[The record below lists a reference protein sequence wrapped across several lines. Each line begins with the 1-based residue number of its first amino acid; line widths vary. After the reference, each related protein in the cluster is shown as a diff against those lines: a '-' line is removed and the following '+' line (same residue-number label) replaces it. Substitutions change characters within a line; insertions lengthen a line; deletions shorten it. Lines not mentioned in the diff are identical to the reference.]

1 MDGTATP
8 PQQQRRGPRPGPR
21 GRVAGAEASEAVA
34 AATEGLA
41 PRRDLLIE
49 HLHRLQ
55 DRHGCLRAGHL
66 VALADRLRMAP
77 VEVFEVATFYHHFE
91 VVEDTAPAPEPV
103 TVRVCES
110 LPCALAGAHGLM
122 AALRAKPPGAG
133 VRVVSAPCIGA
144 CHRAPACALGH
155 EPVERATPEAVAA
168 AVANGPPAL
177 PDPPALDSYL
187 SRGGYAALRAAR
199 ADEKAAR
206 DTILDALD
214 AGALRGLGGAGFP
227 AARKWRLV
235 MAQPGPRHLV
245 VNADEGE
252 PGTFK
257 DRYCL
262 EKEPHRMLEGMLVA
276 AHAIEAEACWI
287 YLRDE
292 YPHLR
297 RMLEREI
304 AALAAAGLY
313 DKPIHLRRG
322 AGAYIC
328 GEETAL
334 LESLE
339 GRRGYPRHKP
349 PFPGE
354 SGLFGRPTLIHNV
367 ETLWLLPEI
376 LAEPGAA
383 VRHASMGRRGRQG
396 VRFFSVSGRVRE
408 PGEKLAPAGVTAREL
423 IEEFS
428 GGMLPGQRFA
438 AYLPGG
444 ASGGILPA
452 SLGDLPLDFGTLDAQ
467 GCFVGSGAVV
477 VLSDQ
482 DDLPEAV
489 RNLVHFFKDESCGQ
503 CTPCRVGTAKA
514 ARLLDAPVWDR
525 SLLKELAAAMA
536 DGSICGLGQAAMNP
550 VLTYLRHFPEATP

>member
-1 MDGTATP
+1 VEGTATP
-8 PQQQRRGPRPGPR
+8 PKRRGPRPGPR
-21 GRVAGAEASEAVA
+21 GRTAGAAAQSAVA
-34 AATEGLA
+34 AAVEGLA

-55 DRHGCLRAGHL
+55 DRHRCLRAGHL
-66 VALADRLRMAP
+66 VALAEHLRMAP
-77 VEVFEVATFYHHFE
+77 VEVFEVASFYHHFE
-91 VVEDTAPAPEPV
+91 VLEDAAPAPEPI
-103 TVRVCES
+103 TIRVRES
-110 LPCALAGAHGLM
+110 LPCALAGAHGLI
-122 AALRAKPPGAG
+122 AALRAEPPGQG
-133 VRVVSAPCIGA
+133 VHVESAPCVGA
-144 CHRAPACALGH
+144 CHRAPAVALGH
-155 EPVERATPEAVAA
+155 ELVEHATPASVAA
-168 AVANGPPAL
+168 AVADGPPAL
-177 PDPPALDSYL
+177 ADPPDLESYL
-187 SRGGYAALRAAR
+187 ARGGYAALRTAR
-199 ADEKAAR
+199 RNEEGAR
-206 DTILDALD
+206 DALLAALD

-227 AARKWRLV
+227 AARKWKLV
-235 MAQPGPRHLV
+235 MAQPGPRHVV

-304 AALAAAGLY
+304 AALAAGIA

-354 SGLFGRPTLIHNV
+354 HGLFGRPTLIHNV

-383 VRHASMGRRGRQG
+383 AHHATMGRRGGKG
-396 VRFFSVSGRVRE
+396 VRFFSVSGRVRQ

-428 GGMLPGQRFA
+428 GGMLPGHRFA

-452 SLGDLPLDFGTLDAQ
+452 SLGDLPLDFGSLDAQ

-477 VLSDQ
+477 ILSDQ
-482 DDLPEAV
+482 DDLPAAV

-514 ARLLDAPVWDR
+514 SRMLDAPAWDR
-525 SLLKELAAAMA
+525 ALLQELAAAMA

-550 VLTYLRHFPEATP
+550 VLSFLRHFPESVP